1 MIRTKDLH
9 CLFEDLLELK
19 INGTGGAV
27 IIDVGIKIKAS
38 IEKHGQGIDSSL
50 VEEQSFLVEG
60 GVVEESPPIHG
71 TDGNTGHIGVAQNV
85 IDIIE
90 SKNAS
95 EELLE
100 QEEPLRMFSIFFLE
114 WSLDEERYVLRVDGF
129 PLFEATV
136 RTLPNSLHDGR
147 NFFPDDVLADLLM
160 VRFESRKILFVEEMA
175 EGTVP
180 DVMEEASEPEE
191 FFNVEWR
198 RKLIP
203 KDAGQRGIELFRKDT
218 RYMHRPERVLKTG
231 MFCRGKNPTG
241 TLKLEDTPKSLDP
254 GSINNVPL
262 GPLPFHTIGH
272 HDVMVNGVRNQ
283 PGDLILSGSLH
294 FLKPVLGF
302 IGWRFL
308 LFLLIPRVDEFHLC
322 RSHFSK
328 GVHNRP
334 VIGLHQRG
342 GSPHDHLGPS
352 RSQDNQRKTTLHLFQ
367 TIFHRNSSHEVPP
380 IVSFFVQEERS
391 SFCDNAPR

>member
-136 RTLPNSLHDGR
+136 RTLPNSLQDGR

-231 MFCRGKNPTG
+231 MFCRGIDPAG
-241 TLKLEDTPKSLDP
+241 TLKLEDTTKSLNP
-254 GSINNVPL
+254 RRINHIPL
-262 GPLPFHTIGH
+262 RLFPFHTVCHQNIVINRVC
-272 HDVMVNGVRNQ
+272 DQ
-283 PGDLILSGSLH
+283 SSSLS
-294 FLKPVLGF
+294 FLYTFHPSEPLLRVHCQKVQAF
-302 IGWRFL
+302 FL
-308 LFLLIPRVDEFHLC
+308 FP
-322 RSHFSK
+322 
-328 GVHNRP
+328 
-334 VIGLHQRG
+334 
-342 GSPHDHLGPS
+342 
-352 RSQDNQRKTTLHLFQ
+352 
-367 TIFHRNSSHEVPP
+367 
-380 IVSFFVQEERS
+380 
-391 SFCDNAPR
+391 